1 MKRLKLAPSKARIMN
16 MSIPILIEHYS
27 LVKLKISKLSS
38 AQRKM
43 VENRVEYH
51 LNRGNISQE
60 ELDISLNNLKQI

>member
-51 LNRGNISQE
+51 LNKGNISQE